1 MNKIPALWYHGS
13 PHCCFETAED
23 YSRPVMFMSDSQF
36 VAKEYLRELVGSG
49 THDSEFAPTLYELL
63 LKIPADAIFDMRID
77 NHREAFPKLAKISR
91 ERFGEDGFSKSDVMA
106 VPRAHGSKLV
116 GTFPSFG
123 IAISLLGLLRELGF
137 AAAFFAE
144 GSQGASLA
152 VLEPQKNVTVVS
164 HRKVLL

>member
-1 MNKIPALWYHGS
+1 MSELPGLWYHGS
-13 PHCCFETAED
+13 PHCCFETAAD
-23 YSRPVMFMSDSQF
+23 YSLPVMFMTDSQS

-49 THDSEFAPTLYELL
+49 AHDSEFAPTLYELL
-63 LKIPADAIFDMRID
+63 LKIPADAIFDMRTE

-91 ERFGEDGFSKSDVMA
+91 ERFGEDGFSKSDIMV
-106 VPRAHGSKLV
+106 VPRAHGSKIA

-152 VLEPQKNVTVVS
+152 VLEPQKNVIVVS
-164 HRKVLL
+164 HRKVSL